1 MIAKLAV
8 WGRTRHEAIERLRR
22 ALDEYQVSGITTT
35 LPFFHD
41 VVRDQEFI
49 DGRLDTGFISRFN
62 ERQAAEK
69 VSGPSE
75 EEVDIAIIAAA
86 LKFAKQKQ
94 KSSEQ
99 ASADS
104 NRWKMSGRVAALQ
117 GRQIINDRGPSKWRR
132 S

>member
-8 WGRTRHEAIERLRR
+8 WGRTRQEAIERLRR

-62 ERQAAEK
+62 ERQAAAQ

-94 KSSEQ
+94 KSSEP

-104 NRWKMSGRVAALQ
+104 NRWKLSGRVAALQ